1 MNRLIIVGA
10 GGHGKSIANSA
21 YQNGY
26 TEICFIDDA
35 TKGECMGLPIIG
47 TSDDIESLNDGKT
60 DFVIGIG
67 NNKTRKKVSEKY
79 DVNWVTIIHPS
90 AQIAVHVSIGK
101 GTVVMAGAVVNA
113 CSVVGEHCIVN
124 TNSVVEHDN
133 VVGNY
138 VHISPNV
145 ALGGTVHIGENTHIG
160 IGASVSNNIDIC
172 NDCMIGAG
180 AVVVRNIS
188 DSGTYMGVPA
198 RTRCNFNES

>member
-10 GGHGKSIANSA
+10 GGHGRSIANNA

-26 TEICFIDDA
+26 TEIFFVDDV
-35 TKGECMGLPIIG
+35 TVGECMGFPIIG
-47 TSDDIESLNDGKT
+47 KSEDIEKLNDGKT

-67 NNKTRKKVSEKY
+67 NNVIRKKVAEKY

-90 AQIAVHVSIGK
+90 AQIAINVSIEK
-101 GTVVMAGAVVNA
+101 GTVVMAGAVVNV
-113 CSVVGEHCIVN
+113 CSTIGEHCIIN

-133 VVGNY
+133 IIGNY

-145 ALGGTVHIGENTHIG
+145 ALGGTVKIGNNTHIG

-172 NDCMIGAG
+172 SDCMIGAG

-188 DSGTYMGVPA
+188 ESGTYMGVPA
-198 RTRCNFNES
+198 RKR

>member
-10 GGHGKSIANSA
+10 GGHGKSIANNA

-26 TEICFIDDA
+26 TEIFFVDDI
-35 TKGECMGLPIIG
+35 TVGECMSFPIIG
-47 TSDDIESLNDGKT
+47 KSEDIEKLNDGKT

-67 NNKTRKKVSEKY
+67 NNVIRKKVAEKY

-90 AQIAVHVSIGK
+90 AQIAINVSIEK
-101 GTVVMAGAVVNA
+101 GTVVMAGAVVNV
-113 CSVVGEHCIVN
+113 CSTIGEHCIIN

-133 VVGNY
+133 IIGNY

-145 ALGGTVHIGENTHIG
+145 ALGGTVKIGNNTHIG

-172 NDCMIGAG
+172 SDCVIGAG

-188 DSGTYMGVPA
+188 ESGTYMGVPA
-198 RTRCNFNES
+198 RKR

>member
-1 MNRLIIVGA
+1 MKGQNTWSYQPYRPFLWETGDIYIVA
-10 GGHGKSIANSA
+10 DVLGHRDVN
-21 YQNGY
+21 
-26 TEICFIDDA
+26 T
-35 TKGECMGLPIIG
+35 TKKHYAAITQER
-47 TSDDIESLNDGKT
+47 
-60 DFVIGIG
+60 
-67 NNKTRKKVSEKY
+67 RKMVAEKY

-113 CSVVGEHCIVN
+113 CSVVGDHCIVN

-133 VVGNY
+133 IVGNY

-198 RTRCNFNES
+198 RKRCNFNES